1 MSATIV
7 SYDDSAHRGPVA
19 DLWRSVFG
27 YDAPHNDPLIAIDAK
42 LAVDDGLFFVA
53 LCMTTVIG
61 TVMAGYDGHRGWI
74 YAMAVHPDYRGGGIG
89 SALLAHAEERLS
101 RRGCMKI
108 NLQIVEGNA
117 AVQAF
122 YARSGYA
129 TEARISMGKRLPENI
144 GPPAKPS

>member
-1 MSATIV
+1 MEATIV
-7 SYDDSAHRGPVA
+7 PYDDTVHRGPVA

-27 YDAPHNDPLIAIDAK
+27 YDAPHNRPERAIDKK

-53 LCMTTVIG
+53 LCEAVVTG

-74 YAMAVHPDYRGGGIG
+74 YALAVTPEYRGRGIG
-89 SALLAHAEERLS
+89 SMLLTHAEGQLF

-117 AVQAF
+117 AVKTF
-122 YARSGYA
+122 YLGSGYA
-129 TEARISMGKRLPENI
+129 VEARISMGKRLPENI
-144 GPPAKPS
+144 DPHDDPS